1 MTSLKDGLVPF
12 RGDFPRTEFP
22 SAASTSGALL
32 ESPIQECELAE
43 DIIKVMSLLIHGL
56 TFKSPG
62 SLRAVLF
69 WPVLLQ
75 SISYYMI

>member
-12 RGDFPRTEFP
+12 RGDSPRAQFP
-22 SAASTSGALL
+22 SAASTSGALP

-43 DIIKVMSLLIHGL
+43 DIIKAMSLLIHGL

-69 WPVLLQ
+69 WLLLLQ
-75 SISYYMI
+75 SIS